1 MVAPASPLRVGVL
14 GCADIARRRI
24 LPAMAACDGVEIAAV
39 ASRDADRAARTARE
53 FGCPAVDGYAEL
65 LALDEVDAVYAPLP
79 AALHAR
85 WVEAA
90 LRADKH
96 VLAEKP
102 LTTERARTADLLALA
117 DARGLALM
125 ENVMFVHHPQHTA
138 VRELLADGAIGALH
152 GFQSAFTVPRRPAGD
167 VRHDPDLGG
176 GALWDTG
183 VYPLRAALHLLG
195 PELELVAALRSSGPE
210 DRVDTGGAALLS
222 TPAGVF
228 AQLSYGLDH
237 AYRSSYE
244 LVGSEGRITL
254 DRAFT
259 PPADHPPV
267 IRVERASGT
276 EEIVLEPHDQVAA
289 TLNAFASAARAGRA
303 PRDAVADCLRQAA
316 LLESALLKGGRPLT
330 P

>member
-1 MVAPASPLRVGVL
+1 MVAPAPPSPLRVGVL
-14 GCADIARRRI
+14 GCADIARRRM
-24 LPAMAACDGVEIAAV
+24 LPAMAASGDIEIAAV

-53 FGCPAVDGYAEL
+53 FGCLAVHGYAEL
-65 LALDEVDAVYAPLP
+65 LAP
-79 AALHAR
+79 
-85 WVEAA
+85 
-90 LRADKH
+90 
-96 VLAEKP
+96 
-102 LTTERARTADLLALA
+102 A
-117 DARGLALM
+117 DARGLALL

-138 VRELLADGAIGALH
+138 VRELLADGAIGTLR

-167 VRHDPDLGG
+167 VRHEPDLGG

-195 PELELVAALRSSGPE
+195 PELELVAALRGSGPG

-228 AQLSYGLDH
+228 AQIGYGLDH

-259 PPADHPPV
+259 PPAGHSPV
-267 IRVERASGT
+267 IGLQRASGT
-276 EEIVLEPHDQVAA
+276 EEIVLEPHDQVAGSNSTIHFEGDRAEVRAHLVA
-289 TLNAFASAARAGRA
+289 THVHHDDEGPHFTVGTYFDITAVRTPAGWRMARLACRVVWTAGKGLA
-303 PRDAVADCLRQAA
+303 PTPGADRGSVSCR
-316 LLESALLKGGRPLT
+316 
-330 P
+330 